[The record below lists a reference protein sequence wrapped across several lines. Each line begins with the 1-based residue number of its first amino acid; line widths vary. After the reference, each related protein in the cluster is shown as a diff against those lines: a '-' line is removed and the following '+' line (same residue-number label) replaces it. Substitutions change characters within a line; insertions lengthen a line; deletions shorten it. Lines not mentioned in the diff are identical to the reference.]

1 MTAPEPRENLNRQLQ
16 LPRGALA
23 GQRLAEPGIQIA
35 LGPSDEPLM
44 LLEEGSQ
51 PWMVVLPEEVRDHK
65 GPRDAIADQTIG

>member
-1 MTAPEPRENLNRQLQ
+1 MTAPEARENLNRQLP

-23 GQRLAEPGIQIA
+23 GQRLTEPGIQIA

-44 LLEEGSQ
+44 LLEEGPQ
-51 PWMVVLPEEVRDHK
+51 PWMVVLSEEVRDHK

>member
-1 MTAPEPRENLNRQLQ
+1 MTAPEARENLNRKPQLR
-16 LPRGALA
+16 RGALA

-44 LLEEGSQ
+44 LLEEGPQ
-51 PWMVVLPEEVRDHK
+51 PWMVVLSEEVRDHK